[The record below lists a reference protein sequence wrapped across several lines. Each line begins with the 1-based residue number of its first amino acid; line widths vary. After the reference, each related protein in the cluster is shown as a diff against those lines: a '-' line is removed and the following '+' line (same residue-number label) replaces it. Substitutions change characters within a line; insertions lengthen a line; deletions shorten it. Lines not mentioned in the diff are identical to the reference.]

1 VCRTADE
8 ICNADTVDLVAVS
21 KAEGCRTDW
30 SPAEYGVMKEAK
42 CLILRY
48 VPFRIAFAQI
58 FGILLSGSGVCLQP
72 YSMSLGGNISNN

>member
-1 VCRTADE
+1 MQIRW
-8 ICNADTVDLVAVS
+8 ICLQFQ
-21 KAEGCRTDW
+21 KLRCAEQTG
-30 SPAEYGVMKEAK
+30 SPVEYGVMREAK